1 MKKILSLA
9 AAALMMV
16 SCNGNANK
24 NVTLSDSISD
34 LMGEMYGYG
43 VAGQMK
49 NSPDSA
55 KFDKN
60 AFIQG
65 MELIANLDTAD
76 MSKLQGVQMGMQV
89 LQMQMQLKQQ
99 QNVDFDKQKFI
110 AAFKK
115 AFSADSLKDPQIMQ
129 MQIMPLIE
137 RASREAKLNDPIAK
151 KNKADG
157 EAYAAKM
164 VKEGYTKTA
173 SGLVYKM
180 ISEGAGETFAADQ
193 TIDIKYEG
201 KLIDGKV
208 FDATQGDETRAMSPN
223 QVVPGFKEALMLMK
237 PGAKMI
243 AVLPADLAYGAD
255 GRGDIIGPNAT
266 LVFTIEAVG
275 IHADK

>member
-16 SCNGNANK
+16 SCNGSANK
-24 NVTLSDSISD
+24 NLTASDSISD

-49 NSPDSA
+49 NGPDSA

-60 AFIQG
+60 AFLQG
-65 MELIANLDTAD
+65 MEMVANLDTAD
-76 MSKLQGVQMGMQV
+76 MSKVQGMQMGMQV
-89 LQMQMQLKQQ
+89 LQMQMQLKEQKV
-99 QNVDFDKQKFI
+99 NFDKQKFV

-115 AFSADSLKDPQIMQ
+115 AFTADSMKDPQMIQ
-129 MQIMPLIE
+129 MQLMPLIE

-180 ISEGAGETFAADQ
+180 LSEGSGETFTADQ

-223 QVVPGFKEALMLMK
+223 QLVPGFREALMLMK

-243 AVLPADLAYGAD
+243 AVIPSDLAYGID
-255 GRGDIIGPNAT
+255 GRGDIIGSNAT
-266 LVFTIEAVG
+266 LVFTIETVG
-275 IHADK
+275 VHVSK